1 MEVVRKVIDQIKM
14 GHITDQVT
22 VHFDTTETCLE
33 IMDELSLSE
42 HTYVEVIG
50 LNQILL
56 GESDTNW
63 TLDSSEDEWSC
74 NEDTIEERRI
84 VNVQPDLTH
93 HLPQP
98 LHPGLEIQP
107 PNDEPDVPHQIDDDI
122 PDIDPAVNQF
132 LEHLE
137 GLMDK
142 GYESMGS
149 E

>member
-1 MEVVRKVIDQIKM
+1 MEVVRKIIDQIRM
-14 GHITDQVT
+14 GHITGQVT

-63 TLDSSEDEWSC
+63 ILDSSEEEWSC
-74 NEDTIEERRI
+74 NEDTTEERRI
-84 VNVQPDLTH
+84 VNVQLDLNDN
-93 HLPQP
+93 LPLPP
-98 LHPGLEIQP
+98 LPALEIP
-107 PNDEPDVPHQIDDDI
+107 IDEPDIPPQIVGNI
-122 PDIDPAVNQF
+122 PDMDPVINQL

-142 GYESMGS
+142 GYESG

>member
-1 MEVVRKVIDQIKM
+1 M
-14 GHITDQVT
+14 GHMTGRVT
-22 VHFDTTETCLE
+22 VHFDTSETCLE

-42 HTYVEVIG
+42 HTYVEVIS
-50 LNQILL
+50 LYQILL
-56 GESDTNW
+56 GKSDTNW

-74 NEDTIEERRI
+74 NEDATEEQRI
-84 VNVQPDLTH
+84 VNVQLNLND

-98 LHPGLEIQP
+98 PHPGLEIHP
-107 PNDEPDVPHQIDDDI
+107 PMDEPDVPPQIDDNV
-122 PDIDPAVNQF
+122 PDMDPVMNQL

-142 GYESMGS
+142 GYESG

>member
-1 MEVVRKVIDQIKM
+1 MEVVRKVINQIKM
-14 GHITDQVT
+14 GHMTGRVT
-22 VHFDTTETCLE
+22 VHFDTSETCLE

-74 NEDTIEERRI
+74 NEDTIEECRI
-84 VNVQPDLTH
+84 VNVQPDLNH
-93 HLPQP
+93 HSPQL

-107 PNDEPDVPHQIDDDI
+107 PIDEPDVPPQIDGNV
-122 PDIDPAVNQF
+122 PDMDPAINQL

-142 GYESMGS
+142 GYESG

>member
-1 MEVVRKVIDQIKM
+1 MLEQIKM
-14 GHITDQVT
+14 GHITNQVT
-22 VHFDTTETCLE
+22 VHFDGTEACLE

-74 NEDTIEERRI
+74 NEDTAEERRI
-84 VNVQPDLTH
+84 VNVQLDLNDNLP
-93 HLPQP
+93 LPQLP
-98 LHPGLEIQP
+98 ALEIP
-107 PNDEPDVPHQIDDDI
+107 IDEPDIPPQIDGNI
-122 PDIDPAVNQF
+122 PDMDPVINHL

-137 GLMDK
+137 GLMDN
-142 GYESMGS
+142 GYESG